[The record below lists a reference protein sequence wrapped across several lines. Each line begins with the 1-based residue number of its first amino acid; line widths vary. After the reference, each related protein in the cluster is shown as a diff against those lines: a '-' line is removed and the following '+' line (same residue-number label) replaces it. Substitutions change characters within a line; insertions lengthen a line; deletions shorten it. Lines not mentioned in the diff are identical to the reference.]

1 MILGENM
8 GNKDKQQQS
17 ISSGISQISLK
28 KVATFDENGAS
39 FENLNSINFIYGAN
53 GSGKTTTSSFLKNLA
68 ENGIEDEFANS
79 KIEWYNNESLKIE
92 VYNKQFKEEQLRN
105 SQVKGIF
112 TLGKK
117 TNENL
122 EKIESKKESI
132 NEEKKKK
139 IKNEGSLQVLTQKKE
154 KEKED
159 FTDSCWKKLYKK
171 NEEDFKETLEGFK
184 RKEKFKEKILKE
196 FENDKHNQSET
207 VGLEKLKEKIGI
219 VFSKNQTE
227 LALLECNL
235 TDFDSIENHSIWEQK
250 IVGSGGVA
258 IADLIKKLSNEDW
271 VAQGREYVKDNSI
284 CPFCQKETIT
294 EEFKK
299 QLESYFDTSYQ
310 ESTDTI
316 KKMKEDYTNKTAKVL
331 ERLDEI
337 VKTEQNNLQAKLD
350 TENLKRIIETL
361 RSKINGNQQK
371 MLDKSK
377 EMSRS
382 FELESTKNEI
392 KEIRDLIDTAN
403 QQIAN
408 HNKIIKDTKNQ
419 KKNYVEQTW
428 KFLVNEFKSD
438 IQEYNKKYCGLKK
451 GIENLEKEIREN
463 REKIK
468 RLGNEIREL
477 EKNMVSIKPIV
488 NEINTLLKEYGFTNF
503 GLACTED
510 EKSYRIQREDGQL
523 VGETLSEGEVTF
535 ITFLYYYHLTKDSL
549 KENDIS
555 KNKVLV
561 IDDPISSLDSNILFI
576 VSVLV
581 KDLIKETM
589 EEKTN
594 IKQVIILTHNT
605 YFYKEIT
612 LEYDLKR
619 YQGKYSFWI
628 IKKDNNI
635 SKIKNYKENPIKS
648 SYELLWQEVK
658 QAKENNISWVSLQNV
673 MRRIIEYY
681 FRILGGFKHNDS
693 LSECFENIEEKQ
705 VCNSFISWFN
715 DGSHGISDD
724 LFVQSQDTSIETY
737 LKVFE
742 KIFEITGHEA
752 HYKMMMGIKMRI
764 VFMGTPGFAEVILRA
779 LVGDKD
785 IEVVGLFTQM
795 DKPFGRKKE
804 LKAPET
810 KTYILENHLNIP
822 IFQPQSLKEPEIQIL
837 KDLKPDFIVV
847 VAYGKI
853 LPKEV
858 LEIAPCINAHASLL
872 PKYRGASPI
881 HEMIL
886 NDDKIYGISTMLM
899 GLGLDSGDI
908 LESASFLREDY
919 LNLDALSLKL
929 AHMGAALLLSTL
941 KNFSS
946 ITRKPQ
952 DHMQASFCKKIT
964 KADGLVGFK
973 DAKSLFLKS
982 LAFKSW
988 PEIFLESSLKLLEVE
1003 LVENEKSH
1011 KEGEILEIDEKG
1023 VLVGCLKGSVRIA
1036 RLQAVGKK
1044 PLKAKDYLNG
1054 KRLKVGGIL
1063 A

>member
-1 MILGENM
+1 MNSN
-8 GNKDKQQQS
+8 GNKDKQQQNV
-17 ISSGISQISLK
+17 SSGISQISLK

-39 FENLNSINFIYGAN
+39 FKDLNSINFIYGAN

-68 ENGIEDEFANS
+68 ENGIEDKFANS
-79 KIEWYNNESLKIE
+79 KIAWYNNESLKIE

-122 EKIESKKESI
+122 EKIEIKKESI
-132 NEEKKKK
+132 NKENEKK
-139 IKNEGSLQVLTQKKE
+139 IKNEASLQVLTQKKE
-154 KEKED
+154 KEEKD
-159 FTDSCWKKLYKK
+159 FADRCWEKLYKK

-196 FENDKHNQSET
+196 FENDKYNQSEI

-219 VFSKNQTE
+219 VFGENQTE

-258 IADLIKKLSNEDW
+258 IADLIKKLSNENW
-271 VAQGREYVKDNSI
+271 VAWGREYIKENSI

-299 QLESYFDTSYQ
+299 QLESYFDTNYQ
-310 ESTDTI
+310 ESTETI
-316 KKMKEDYTNKTAKVL
+316 KKMKEDYTNKTDEVL
-331 ERLDEI
+331 ERLDKI
-337 VKTEQNNLQAKLD
+337 VETEQKNQQTKLN
-350 TENLKRIIETL
+350 TESFKRIVETL
-361 RSKINGNQQK
+361 KSKINGNQQK
-371 MLDKSK
+371 MHDKSK

-408 HNKIIKDTKNQ
+408 HNEIIKDTKNQ
-419 KKNYVEQTW
+419 KKNCVEQTW

-438 IQEYNKKYCGLKK
+438 IQEYNKKYCGLEK
-451 GIENLEKEIREN
+451 GINNLEKAISEN
-463 REKIK
+463 QEEVKK
-468 RLGNEIREL
+468 LENEIKEL

-488 NEINTLLKEYGFTNF
+488 NEINTLLKGYGFTNF

-510 EKSYRIQREDGQL
+510 EKSYRIQREDDQL

-535 ITFLYYYHLTKDSL
+535 ITFLYYYHLAKGSL

-581 KDLIKETM
+581 KDLMKEAM

-612 LEYDLKR
+612 LLEYDLKR

-628 IKKDNNI
+628 IKKDNNV
-635 SKIKNYKENPIKS
+635 SKIKDYKENPIKN

-658 QAKENNISWVSLQNV
+658 QAKENNASWVSLQNV

-693 LSECFENIEEKQ
+693 LSECFENIEEKR

-742 KIFEITGHEA
+742 KIFKETGHEA
-752 HYKMMMGIKMRI
+752 HYKMMMRMK
-764 VFMGTPGFAEVILRA
+764 
-779 LVGDKD
+779 
-785 IEVVGLFTQM
+785 
-795 DKPFGRKKE
+795 
-804 LKAPET
+804 
-810 KTYILENHLNIP
+810 
-822 IFQPQSLKEPEIQIL
+822 
-837 KDLKPDFIVV
+837 
-847 VAYGKI
+847 
-853 LPKEV
+853 
-858 LEIAPCINAHASLL
+858 
-872 PKYRGASPI
+872 
-881 HEMIL
+881 
-886 NDDKIYGISTMLM
+886 
-899 GLGLDSGDI
+899 
-908 LESASFLREDY
+908 
-919 LNLDALSLKL
+919 
-929 AHMGAALLLSTL
+929 
-941 KNFSS
+941 
-946 ITRKPQ
+946 
-952 DHMQASFCKKIT
+952 
-964 KADGLVGFK
+964 
-973 DAKSLFLKS
+973 
-982 LAFKSW
+982 
-988 PEIFLESSLKLLEVE
+988 
-1003 LVENEKSH
+1003 
-1011 KEGEILEIDEKG
+1011 
-1023 VLVGCLKGSVRIA
+1023 
-1036 RLQAVGKK
+1036 
-1044 PLKAKDYLNG
+1044 
-1054 KRLKVGGIL
+1054 
-1063 A
+1063 

>member
-1 MILGENM
+1 MNSN
-8 GNKDKQQQS
+8 GNKDKQQQNV
-17 ISSGISQISLK
+17 SSGISQISLK

-39 FENLNSINFIYGAN
+39 FKDLNSINFIYGAN

-68 ENGIEDEFANS
+68 ENGIEDKFANS
-79 KIEWYNNESLKIE
+79 KIAWYNNESLKIE

-122 EKIESKKESI
+122 EKIEIKKESI
-132 NEEKKKK
+132 NKENEKK
-139 IKNEGSLQVLTQKKE
+139 IKNEASLQVLTQKKE
-154 KEKED
+154 KEEKD
-159 FTDSCWKKLYKK
+159 FADRCWEKLYKK

-196 FENDKHNQSET
+196 FENDKYNQSEI

-219 VFSKNQTE
+219 VFGENQTE

-310 ESTDTI
+310 KSTDTI
-316 KKMKEDYTNKTAKVL
+316 KKMKEDYTNKTAEAL
-331 ERLDEI
+331 EQLDKI
-337 VKTEQNNLQAKLD
+337 VKTEQNNSQTKLD
-350 TENLKRIIETL
+350 TENLKIIIETL

-408 HNKIIKDTKNQ
+408 HNEIIKDTKNQ
-419 KKNYVEQTW
+419 KKNCVEQTW

-451 GIENLEKEIREN
+451 EIKELENEIREN

-468 RLGNEIREL
+468 KLENEIREL
-477 EKNMVSIKPIV
+477 EKNMMSIKPIV
-488 NEINTLLKEYGFTNF
+488 NEINTLLKGYGFTNF

-510 EKSYRIQREDGQL
+510 EKFYRIQREDGQL

-535 ITFLYYYHLTKDSL
+535 ITFLYYYHLAKGSL

-561 IDDPISSLDSNILFI
+561 IDDPISSLDSNILFM

-581 KDLIKETM
+581 KDLMKETM

-594 IKQVIILTHNT
+594 IKQIIILTHNT

-612 LEYDLKR
+612 LEYDLKC

-628 IKKDNNI
+628 IKKDNNV
-635 SKIKNYKENPIKS
+635 SKIKDYKENPIKN
-648 SYELLWQEVK
+648 SYKLLWQEVK
-658 QAKENNISWVSLQNV
+658 QAKENNASWVSLQNV

-693 LSECFENIEEKQ
+693 LSECFENIEEER

-724 LFVQSQDTSIETY
+724 LFAQSQDTSIETY

-742 KIFEITGHEA
+742 KIFKETGHEA
-752 HYKMMMGIKMRI
+752 HYKMMMRIK
-764 VFMGTPGFAEVILRA
+764 
-779 LVGDKD
+779 
-785 IEVVGLFTQM
+785 
-795 DKPFGRKKE
+795 
-804 LKAPET
+804 
-810 KTYILENHLNIP
+810 
-822 IFQPQSLKEPEIQIL
+822 
-837 KDLKPDFIVV
+837 
-847 VAYGKI
+847 
-853 LPKEV
+853 
-858 LEIAPCINAHASLL
+858 
-872 PKYRGASPI
+872 
-881 HEMIL
+881 
-886 NDDKIYGISTMLM
+886 
-899 GLGLDSGDI
+899 
-908 LESASFLREDY
+908 
-919 LNLDALSLKL
+919 
-929 AHMGAALLLSTL
+929 
-941 KNFSS
+941 
-946 ITRKPQ
+946 
-952 DHMQASFCKKIT
+952 
-964 KADGLVGFK
+964 
-973 DAKSLFLKS
+973 
-982 LAFKSW
+982 
-988 PEIFLESSLKLLEVE
+988 
-1003 LVENEKSH
+1003 
-1011 KEGEILEIDEKG
+1011 
-1023 VLVGCLKGSVRIA
+1023 
-1036 RLQAVGKK
+1036 
-1044 PLKAKDYLNG
+1044 
-1054 KRLKVGGIL
+1054 
-1063 A
+1063 

>member
-1 MILGENM
+1 MNSK
-8 GNKDKQQQS
+8 GNKDKQQQN
-17 ISSGISQISLK
+17 ISSGVSQISLK

-39 FENLNSINFIYGAN
+39 FKDLNSINFIYGAN

-68 ENGIEDEFANS
+68 ENGIEDKFASS
-79 KIEWYNNESLKIE
+79 KIVWYNNESLKIE
-92 VYNKQFKEEQLRN
+92 VYNKQFKEEQFRN

-132 NEEKKKK
+132 NKENEKK
-139 IKNEGSLQVLTQKKE
+139 IKNKESLKKITQE
-154 KEKED
+154 KEKEEKD
-159 FTDSCWKKLYKK
+159 FTDSCWEKLYKK
-171 NEEDFKETLEGFK
+171 FEEDFKETLEGFK

-196 FENDKHNQSET
+196 FENDKYNQSEI
-207 VGLEKLKEKIGI
+207 VGLEKLKEKIEI
-219 VFSKNQTE
+219 VFGENQTE
-227 LALLECNL
+227 LALLECDL

-316 KKMKEDYTNKTAKVL
+316 KKMKEDYTNKTDEAL
-331 ERLDEI
+331 ERLNEVI
-337 VKTEQNNLQAKLD
+337 KTEQNKLD

-361 RSKINGNQQK
+361 RSKINANQQK
-371 MLDKSK
+371 MLDKGK

-382 FELESTKNEI
+382 FKLDNTKNEI
-392 KEIRDLIDTAN
+392 DAIKDLIAKAN
-403 QQIAN
+403 EQIAN
-408 HNKIIKDTKNQ
+408 YNEMIKDIEKQ
-419 KKNYVEQTW
+419 KKSCKEQTW
-428 KFLVNEFKSD
+428 KFLINEFKSD
-438 IQEYNKKYCGLKK
+438 IQEYNKKYCGLEK
-451 GIENLEKEIREN
+451 GINNLEKAISEN
-463 REKIK
+463 QEKIK
-468 RLGNEIREL
+468 KLENEIKEL

-503 GLACTED
+503 SLACTED
-510 EKSYRIQREDGQL
+510 EKFYRIQREDGQL
-523 VGETLSEGEVTF
+523 VGETLSEGEATF
-535 ITFLYYYHLTKDSL
+535 ITFLYYYHLAKGSL

-581 KDLIKETM
+581 KDLMKETM

-594 IKQVIILTHNT
+594 IKQIIILTHNT

-612 LEYDLKR
+612 LEYDLKC

-628 IKKDNNI
+628 IRKDNNV
-635 SKIKNYKENPIKS
+635 SKIKDYKENPIKN

-658 QAKENNISWVSLQNV
+658 QAKDNNASWVSLQNV

-693 LSECFENIEEKQ
+693 LSECFENIEEKR

-742 KIFEITGHEA
+742 KIFKETGHEA
-752 HYKMMMGIKMRI
+752 HYKMMMRMK
-764 VFMGTPGFAEVILRA
+764 
-779 LVGDKD
+779 
-785 IEVVGLFTQM
+785 
-795 DKPFGRKKE
+795 
-804 LKAPET
+804 
-810 KTYILENHLNIP
+810 
-822 IFQPQSLKEPEIQIL
+822 
-837 KDLKPDFIVV
+837 
-847 VAYGKI
+847 
-853 LPKEV
+853 
-858 LEIAPCINAHASLL
+858 
-872 PKYRGASPI
+872 
-881 HEMIL
+881 
-886 NDDKIYGISTMLM
+886 
-899 GLGLDSGDI
+899 
-908 LESASFLREDY
+908 
-919 LNLDALSLKL
+919 
-929 AHMGAALLLSTL
+929 
-941 KNFSS
+941 
-946 ITRKPQ
+946 
-952 DHMQASFCKKIT
+952 
-964 KADGLVGFK
+964 
-973 DAKSLFLKS
+973 
-982 LAFKSW
+982 
-988 PEIFLESSLKLLEVE
+988 
-1003 LVENEKSH
+1003 
-1011 KEGEILEIDEKG
+1011 
-1023 VLVGCLKGSVRIA
+1023 
-1036 RLQAVGKK
+1036 
-1044 PLKAKDYLNG
+1044 
-1054 KRLKVGGIL
+1054 
-1063 A
+1063 

>member
-1 MILGENM
+1 M
-8 GNKDKQQQS
+8 GNKDKQQQN
-17 ISSGISQISLK
+17 ISNGISQISLK

-39 FENLNSINFIYGAN
+39 FENLKSINFIYGAN

-68 ENGIEDEFANS
+68 ENGIEDKFASS
-79 KIEWYNNESLKIE
+79 KIVWYNNESLKIE
-92 VYNKQFKEEQLRN
+92 VYNKQFKEEQFRN

-139 IKNEGSLQVLTQKKE
+139 VKNEGSLQKLTLEKE
-154 KEKED
+154 KEEED

-171 NEEDFKETLEGFK
+171 FEEDFKETLEGFK

-196 FENDKHNQSET
+196 FENDKHNQSEQSEI

-227 LALLECNL
+227 LALLECDL

-331 ERLDEI
+331 ERLNEI
-337 VKTEQNNLQAKLD
+337 IKTEWNKLN

-361 RSKINGNQQK
+361 RSKINANQQK

-382 FELESTKNEI
+382 FELDSTKNEI
-392 KEIRDLIDTAN
+392 DAIKDLIAKAN
-403 QQIAN
+403 EQITN
-408 HNKIIKDTKNQ
+408 HNETIKDIEKQ
-419 KKNYVEQTW
+419 KKSCKEQTW
-428 KFLVNEFKSD
+428 KFLVNEFKSG
-438 IQEYNKKYCGLKK
+438 IQEYSKKYCGLEK
-451 GIENLEKEIREN
+451 GINNLEKEISEN
-463 REKIK
+463 QEKIK
-468 RLGNEIREL
+468 KLENEIKEL

-488 NEINTLLKEYGFTNF
+488 NEINTLLKGYGFANF
-503 GLACTED
+503 SLACTED
-510 EKSYRIQREDGQL
+510 EKFYRIQREDGQL

-535 ITFLYYYHLTKDSL
+535 ITFLYYYHLAKGSL

-555 KNKVLV
+555 ENKVLV

-612 LEYDLKR
+612 LEDDLKR
-619 YQGKYSFWI
+619 YQGKYSFLI
-628 IKKDNNI
+628 IRKDNNV
-635 SKIKNYKENPIKS
+635 SKIKDYKENPIKN

-658 QAKENNISWVSLQNV
+658 QAKENNASWVSLQNV

-693 LSECFENIEEKQ
+693 LSECFKTIEEKQ

-724 LFVQSQDTSIETY
+724 LFVQSQDASIETY

-742 KIFEITGHEA
+742 NIFKRTGHEA
-752 HYKMMMGIKMRI
+752 HYKMMMGIK
-764 VFMGTPGFAEVILRA
+764 
-779 LVGDKD
+779 
-785 IEVVGLFTQM
+785 
-795 DKPFGRKKE
+795 
-804 LKAPET
+804 
-810 KTYILENHLNIP
+810 
-822 IFQPQSLKEPEIQIL
+822 
-837 KDLKPDFIVV
+837 
-847 VAYGKI
+847 
-853 LPKEV
+853 
-858 LEIAPCINAHASLL
+858 
-872 PKYRGASPI
+872 
-881 HEMIL
+881 
-886 NDDKIYGISTMLM
+886 
-899 GLGLDSGDI
+899 
-908 LESASFLREDY
+908 
-919 LNLDALSLKL
+919 
-929 AHMGAALLLSTL
+929 
-941 KNFSS
+941 
-946 ITRKPQ
+946 
-952 DHMQASFCKKIT
+952 
-964 KADGLVGFK
+964 
-973 DAKSLFLKS
+973 
-982 LAFKSW
+982 
-988 PEIFLESSLKLLEVE
+988 
-1003 LVENEKSH
+1003 
-1011 KEGEILEIDEKG
+1011 
-1023 VLVGCLKGSVRIA
+1023 
-1036 RLQAVGKK
+1036 
-1044 PLKAKDYLNG
+1044 
-1054 KRLKVGGIL
+1054 
-1063 A
+1063 

>member
-1 MILGENM
+1 MD
-8 GNKDKQQQS
+8 NKN
-17 ISSGISQISLK
+17 ISSGISGISRIVLK
-28 KVATFDENGAS
+28 NAATFDENGAS

-68 ENGIEDEFANS
+68 ENRDENGDKNKFANS
-79 KIEWYNNESLKIE
+79 KIEWHNSESLKIE
-92 VYNKQFKEEQLRN
+92 VYNKQFKEEQFRN

-122 EKIESKKESI
+122 ENIESKKESI
-132 NEEKKKK
+132 NKEKEKKIKNKESLQNLTLEKKKK
-139 IKNEGSLQVLTQKKE
+139 E
-154 KEKED
+154 ED
-159 FTDSCWKKLYKK
+159 FTDHCWEKLYKK
-171 NEEDFKETLEGFK
+171 NEEDFKETLDGFK
-184 RKEKFKEKILKE
+184 RKEKFKEKILEK
-196 FENDKHNQSET
+196 FKSNKHNESEI
-207 VGLEKLKEKIGI
+207 VKLEELKENIKI

-227 LALLECNL
+227 LVPLECNL

-250 IVGSGGVA
+250 IVGSGDVA

-271 VAQGREYVKDNSI
+271 VAWGREYIKENSI

-294 EEFKK
+294 EELKK

-310 ESTDTI
+310 ESTETI
-316 KKMKEDYTNKTAKVL
+316 KKMKENYTNKTAEVL
-331 ERLDEI
+331 ERLDKI
-337 VKTEQNNLQAKLD
+337 VETEQKNQQTKLKI
-350 TENLKRIIETL
+350 ESFKRIVETL
-361 RSKINGNQQK
+361 KSKINGNQQK
-371 MLDKSK
+371 MFDKGK

-408 HNKIIKDTKNQ
+408 HNEMIKDIQNQ
-419 KKNYVEQTW
+419 KKICVEQTW

-438 IQEYNKKYCGLKK
+438 IQEYNKKYCGLEK
-451 GIENLEKEIREN
+451 GINNLKKEISEN

-468 RLGNEIREL
+468 RLDNEIREL

-488 NEINTLLKEYGFTNF
+488 NEINTLLKGYGFTNF

-535 ITFLYYYHLTKDSL
+535 ITFLYYYHLTKGSL

-581 KDLIKETM
+581 KDLMKETTK
-589 EEKTN
+589 EKRN

-612 LEYDLKR
+612 LECDLKR

-628 IKKDNNI
+628 IKKDNNV
-635 SKIKNYKENPIKS
+635 SKIKDYKENPIKN

-658 QAKENNISWVSLQNV
+658 QAKENNASWVSLQNV

-693 LSECFENIEEKQ
+693 LSECFENIEEKR

-724 LFVQSQDTSIETY
+724 LFAQSQDTSIETY

-742 KIFEITGHEA
+742 NIFKITGHEA
-752 HYKMMMGIKMRI
+752 HYKMMMEIK
-764 VFMGTPGFAEVILRA
+764 
-779 LVGDKD
+779 
-785 IEVVGLFTQM
+785 
-795 DKPFGRKKE
+795 
-804 LKAPET
+804 
-810 KTYILENHLNIP
+810 
-822 IFQPQSLKEPEIQIL
+822 
-837 KDLKPDFIVV
+837 
-847 VAYGKI
+847 
-853 LPKEV
+853 
-858 LEIAPCINAHASLL
+858 
-872 PKYRGASPI
+872 
-881 HEMIL
+881 
-886 NDDKIYGISTMLM
+886 
-899 GLGLDSGDI
+899 
-908 LESASFLREDY
+908 
-919 LNLDALSLKL
+919 
-929 AHMGAALLLSTL
+929 
-941 KNFSS
+941 
-946 ITRKPQ
+946 
-952 DHMQASFCKKIT
+952 
-964 KADGLVGFK
+964 
-973 DAKSLFLKS
+973 
-982 LAFKSW
+982 
-988 PEIFLESSLKLLEVE
+988 
-1003 LVENEKSH
+1003 
-1011 KEGEILEIDEKG
+1011 
-1023 VLVGCLKGSVRIA
+1023 
-1036 RLQAVGKK
+1036 
-1044 PLKAKDYLNG
+1044 
-1054 KRLKVGGIL
+1054 
-1063 A
+1063 